1 MDSRG
6 EAGPRSAKEKRKNMA
21 KKSNIIRFED
31 VRDKIVTIRGQKVIL
46 DFAVAELY
54 GVETKRINEA
64 VKNNPRKFP
73 KGWVFELSKEETADL
88 RSRISTTNIAD
99 GQELT
104 DLRSKDS
111 TTKLPSPKSRTMPK
125 AFTERGIYML
135 ATILTGDQA
144 IDTTLVI
151 VDTFVKLHELQRTIS
166 EMSKAP
172 DEYQQKTLMQKS
184 GEIVDDLFGDSFA
197 TNETET
203 EIELNFAVLKLKHTI
218 KRKKNK

>member
-1 MDSRG
+1 
-6 EAGPRSAKEKRKNMA
+6 MA

-125 AFTERGIYML
+125 AFTERGIY
-135 ATILTGDQA
+135 
-144 IDTTLVI
+144 
-151 VDTFVKLHELQRTIS
+151 IS
-166 EMSKAP
+166 Y
-172 DEYQQKTLMQKS
+172 D
-184 GEIVDDLFGDSFA
+184 
-197 TNETET
+197 
-203 EIELNFAVLKLKHTI
+203 
-218 KRKKNK
+218 

>member
-1 MDSRG
+1 MNARG
-6 EAGPRSAKEKRKNMA
+6 EAGPRNAKEKRKNMA

-125 AFTERGIYML
+125 AFTERGIY
-135 ATILTGDQA
+135 
-144 IDTTLVI
+144 
-151 VDTFVKLHELQRTIS
+151 IS
-166 EMSKAP
+166 Y
-172 DEYQQKTLMQKS
+172 D
-184 GEIVDDLFGDSFA
+184 
-197 TNETET
+197 
-203 EIELNFAVLKLKHTI
+203 
-218 KRKKNK
+218 

>member
-1 MDSRG
+1 
-6 EAGPRSAKEKRKNMA
+6 MA

-135 ATILTGDQA
+135 ATILKSQRATSVTFA
-144 IDTTLVI
+144 IILITLSSFPLLPILHQILVVI
-151 VDTFVKLHELQRTIS
+151 HLSL
-166 EMSKAP
+166 
-172 DEYQQKTLMQKS
+172 
-184 GEIVDDLFGDSFA
+184 
-197 TNETET
+197 
-203 EIELNFAVLKLKHTI
+203 
-218 KRKKNK
+218 

>member
-1 MDSRG
+1 
-6 EAGPRSAKEKRKNMA
+6 MA
-21 KKSNIIRFED
+21 DKKHNIIRFED
-31 VRDKIVTIRGQKVIL
+31 VRDRIVTIRGQKVIL

-73 KGWVFELSKEETADL
+73 EGWVFELDKEESA
-88 RSRISTTNIAD
+88 S
-99 GQELT
+99 
-104 DLRSKDS
+104 LRSKFLTANVADNQHTTGLRSKLS
-111 TTKLPSPKSRTMPK
+111 TLEPATGRGKYSKHNYK

-144 IDTTLVI
+144 IDTTLTI
-151 VDTFVKLHELQRTIS
+151 VDTFAQLHELKRTIT
-166 EMSKAP
+166 EMAKSP

-184 GEIVDDLFGDSFA
+184 GDLVDNLFGDSFA

-218 KRKKNK
+218 KRKKKDSEE

>member
-1 MDSRG
+1 MNSRG

-104 DLRSKDS
+104 DLQSKDS

-125 AFTERGIYML
+125 AFTERGI
-135 ATILTGDQA
+135 
-144 IDTTLVI
+144 
-151 VDTFVKLHELQRTIS
+151 
-166 EMSKAP
+166 
-172 DEYQQKTLMQKS
+172 
-184 GEIVDDLFGDSFA
+184 
-197 TNETET
+197 
-203 EIELNFAVLKLKHTI
+203 
-218 KRKKNK
+218 

>member
-1 MDSRG
+1 M
-6 EAGPRSAKEKRKNMA
+6 AK
-21 KKSNIIRFED
+21 KKSNIVRFED
-31 VRDKIVTIRGQKVIL
+31 VRDRIVTIRGEEVIL

-73 KGWVFELSKEETADL
+73 EGWVFELSKDESADL
-88 RSRISTTNIAD
+88 WSKISTANV
-99 GQELT
+99 T
-104 DLRSKDS
+104 DNQDDTILRSKIS
-111 TTKLPSPKSRTMPK
+111 TANLPSPKSRTMPK

-135 ATILTGDQA
+135 ATILTSDQA
-144 IDTTLVI
+144 IDTTLTI
-151 VDTFVKLHELQRTIS
+151 VDTFAKFHELQRTIG
-166 EMSKAP
+166 EMAKNP
-172 DEYQQKTLMQKS
+172 DEFQQKSLMQKS

-218 KRKKNK
+218 KRKKK

>member
-1 MDSRG
+1 
-6 EAGPRSAKEKRKNMA
+6 MA

-31 VRDKIVTIRGQKVIL
+31 VHDKIVTIRGQKVIL

-125 AFTERGIYML
+125 AFTERGIYI
-135 ATILTGDQA
+135 TYD
-144 IDTTLVI
+144 
-151 VDTFVKLHELQRTIS
+151 
-166 EMSKAP
+166 
-172 DEYQQKTLMQKS
+172 
-184 GEIVDDLFGDSFA
+184 
-197 TNETET
+197 
-203 EIELNFAVLKLKHTI
+203 
-218 KRKKNK
+218 

>member
-1 MDSRG
+1 MNSRG

-125 AFTERGIYML
+125 AFTERGIY
-135 ATILTGDQA
+135 
-144 IDTTLVI
+144 
-151 VDTFVKLHELQRTIS
+151 IS
-166 EMSKAP
+166 Y
-172 DEYQQKTLMQKS
+172 D
-184 GEIVDDLFGDSFA
+184 
-197 TNETET
+197 
-203 EIELNFAVLKLKHTI
+203 
-218 KRKKNK
+218 